1 MDQDT
6 ILAIAAR
13 LTTTTMSMKPRAS
26 PRRVN
31 QRRAVATVMDVAA
44 GATDHTADTHHLD
57 LVASST
63 TDSTDSATDMDQG
76 TIVTITGPT
85 DTPSFPSTFFDT
97 NTSLSTLAS
106 LPNLLPTSPSHMSPL
121 NLKPTLLLSP
131 SLMLPLNLKPMQL
144 LRLMLLH
151 NPTCNLLP
159 ITRYLN
165 RILMLSLLLNLRLP
179 PHPHQR
185 HIHNLNMLL
194 NHTLLVC

>member
-6 ILAIAAR
+6 IIAVIAAR
-13 LTTTTMSMKPRAS
+13 LTTMTMSMKPRAS

-44 GATDHTADTHHLD
+44 GATDHAADTHHLD

-63 TDSTDSATDMDQG
+63 TDSTDSVTDMDQG

-85 DTPSFPSTFFDT
+85 DTPSFPMVDT
-97 NTSLSTLAS
+97 NTSLSTLAN
-106 LPNLLPTSPSHMSPL
+106 LPNLLT
-121 NLKPTLLLSP
+121 TSP
-131 SLMLPLNLKPMQL
+131 SLMLPLNLKPMQP

-159 ITRYLN
+159 STRHLN
-165 RILMLSLLLNLRLP
+165 RILMLSLLLNMRLRISLHNNMRLP
-179 PHPHQR
+179 LHPHQR
-185 HIHNLNMLL
+185 HIHIFNMLL
-194 NHTLLVC
+194 SHTLLVC